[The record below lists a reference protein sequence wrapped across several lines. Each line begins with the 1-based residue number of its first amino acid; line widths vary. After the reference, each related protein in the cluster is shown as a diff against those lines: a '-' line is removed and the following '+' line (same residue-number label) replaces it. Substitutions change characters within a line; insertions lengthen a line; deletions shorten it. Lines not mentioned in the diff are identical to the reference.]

1 MDRPSTI
8 GELLKQAVQRL
19 NQGFDGDSRLEAE
32 LLLAHLLQRPRTHL
46 LAWPEKTVA
55 PALQQRYTVL
65 LQRRQAGEPLAY
77 LTGRREFWSLSFAVN
92 PATLIPRPETE
103 LLVERALQLIP
114 AAATWDVADLGTGC
128 GAIAASIASER
139 SNCRLL
145 ATDRS
150 AGALQVARENFRR
163 LRLNNVRCASGD
175 WCQAL
180 PAQTAFDMIVS
191 NPPYI
196 AEHDPHLRS
205 GGLRWEPEGALKAGQ
220 EGLDD
225 LQRIIDGAPRHL
237 SAEGWLLLEHGLQQ
251 GARVRQLMRDA
262 GYLEVAT
269 QRDLAARER
278 LTEGRRP
285 PAGA

>member
-1 MDRPSTI
+1 MERPSTI
-8 GELLKQAVQRL
+8 GELLRQAVEPLRQTV
-19 NQGFDGDSRLEAE
+19 DCDPRLEAE
-32 LLLAHLLQRPRTHL
+32 LLLAHLLQQPRTHL

-55 PALQQRYTVL
+55 PDLQKRFERL

-77 LTGRREFWSLSFAVN
+77 LTGSREFWSLSFTVT

-103 LLVERALQLIP
+103 LLVERALRLIP
-114 AAATWDVADLGTGC
+114 ANAAWDIADLGTGC

-139 SNCRLL
+139 PGCRLL

-150 AGALQVARENFRR
+150 AEALLVARKNFQR
-163 LRLNNVRCASGD
+163 LGLSNVRCASGD

-180 PAQTAFDMIVS
+180 PAETAFELIVG

-196 AEHDPHLRS
+196 AEDDPHLQSGGLPWEPTSALKAGHQGLSDLRRIIGGAPQHLRS
-205 GGLRWEPEGALKAGQ
+205 G
-220 EGLDD
+220 
-225 LQRIIDGAPRHL
+225 
-237 SAEGWLLLEHGLQQ
+237 GWLLLEHGLQQ

-269 QRDLAARER
+269 HRDLAARER

-285 PAGA
+285 PPGA